1 MGGPPPPLAT
11 AAPHG
16 QLESEALELF
26 SDASG
31 ALSAA
36 SELVEAFCAQL
47 HERGFAIVRLPAC
60 AHAEATAVRAAA
72 REFFALDQAQKRD
85 VGDFRAVG
93 DTYVGYRDAS
103 GTRQDCDAEF
113 LEVHLNNGGHAFPDP
128 PGCGVGPAAAALYS
142 RLFGIARVLL
152 QLLAAHIGVPADAL
166 LAPIDPPSA
175 SELPEGSLTSSVLR
189 LCHYRSA
196 QTEATGRAVEA
207 DDAPAA
213 APARRGA
220 DVLFD
225 EHTDSSL
232 LTLSILCPAAA
243 GLELRDPL
251 SGGGWLAVEQL
262 PHVTPFDVEVHVG
275 DFLAFLTRDHYRACS
290 HRVTRPLATASA
302 GGPPGEGRLSMPFL
316 VRARAG
322 HVMDTRQYDP
332 GGANAHLVE
341 VEGVRCGDLR
351 RLFDARGKRMLDAKR
366 DATRDAAQAEA
377 ERKERA
383 RAYRE
388 ALLAGRPLSPLDSS
402 DDDEPPP
409 SSMAA
414 ARSEK

>member
-1 MGGPPPPLAT
+1 MQSSTSL
-11 AAPHG
+11 
-16 QLESEALELF
+16 QLF
-26 SDASG
+26 SDATG
-31 ALSAA
+31 ALSAP

-72 REFFALDQAQKRD
+72 SEFFALDQVQKREI
-85 VGDFRAVG
+85 GDFRVVG

-128 PGCGVGPAAAALYS
+128 PGCGVGPAAAALYA
-142 RLFGIARVLL
+142 RLFEMARGLL
-152 QLLAAHIGVPADAL
+152 QLLATHIGVPAEAL
-166 LAPIDPPSA
+166 LAPIDPPNA
-175 SELPEGSLTSSVLR
+175 NELDEGSLTSSVLR
-189 LCHYRSA
+189 LCHYRRA
-196 QTEATGRAVEA
+196 QTEATGRATEA
-207 DDAPAA
+207 DDTPA
-213 APARRGA
+213 APARRA
-220 DVLFD
+220 EVLFD

-232 LTLSILCPAAA
+232 LTLSMLCPAAA

-251 SGGGWLAVEQL
+251 SGGSWLAVEQL

-275 DFLAFLTRDHYRACS
+275 DFLAFLTRDHYMACS
-290 HRVTRPLATASA
+290 HRVMRPRAAAAAAAAA

-316 VRARAG
+316 VRARAD
-322 HVMDTRQYDP
+322 HVLDTRPYDP
-332 GGANAHLVE
+332 DGSNAHLVE
-341 VEGVRCGDLR
+341 VEGVRCSDLR
-351 RLFDARGKRMLDAKR
+351 RLFDARGKRMLEAKRDAKR
-366 DATRDAAQAEA
+366 DAMQAEA

-402 DDDEPPP
+402 DDDEQPPP
-409 SSMAA
+409 SSGGGE
-414 ARSEK
+414 R